1 MKLKFFLETG
11 EKTMKTQRAL
21 AKYLEQDDS
30 VLRAAKAG
38 KRGLPDY
45 TCIKLADLIDA
56 PRLEVIAASNLA
68 TEKNEERRKLF
79 ETCFSKAAGII
90 LTVGAFSMAT
100 PSPVEAAPIL
110 DVTNNQLEE
119 EKHTVYYVKLYK
131 N

>member
-1 MKLKFFLETG
+1 MKLKIYLETG
-11 EKTMKTQRAL
+11 EKAMSTQRAL

-45 TCIKLADLIDA
+45 TCIKLADLIGV

-79 ETCFSKAAGII
+79 ETCFSTAAGII
-90 LTVGAFSMAT
+90 LTVGAFSIAT
-100 PSPVEAAPIL
+100 PSPAEAAPVL
-110 DVTNNQLEE
+110 DVEKNQLEE
-119 EKHTVYYVKLYK
+119 KTNSVYYVK
-131 N
+131 